1 MWLIY
6 EFLLKKDKFQMR
18 NDLTVTLQT
27 TNAIINSDS
36 KQSIFVH
43 YVLWHKIIICIK
55 TSNNY

>member
-43 YVLWHKIIICIK
+43 HVLWHKFIICIK